1 MNKNQMALFFVFM
14 ILFYLFMILQI
25 LQELYIFY
33 TCVSDTCQFPNQK

>member
-1 MNKNQMALFFVFM
+1 MNRNQMALLFVFI

-25 LQELYIFY
+25 LHELYIFY